1 MPANRVTDANTRF
14 PPMSSTLPPFVL
26 GIAGG
31 SGSGKTTITH
41 EVVQRLGGDVDVL
54 QHDSYYRHRPELPFE
69 ERAELNYDHP
79 DSLETDL
86 MVEHLE
92 ALLAGRPAEIPEYDF
107 NQHLRRPETRTLHS
121 APVIVV
127 EGILVLSEPSLRKHM
142 DLTVFVDTD
151 ADLRLSRRLQRDVTE
166 RGRTTESVL
175 AQWEKSV
182 RPMYLAFVDPS
193 KRHAD
198 LIIQEG
204 YSEEAVSALESVLIQ
219 RILQRQSP
227 TIAP

>member
-1 MPANRVTDANTRF
+1 
-14 PPMSSTLPPFVL
+14 MSSSLPPFVL

-54 QHDSYYRHRPELPFE
+54 QHDSYYLHRPDLPLE

-79 DSLETDL
+79 DSLETAL

-92 ALLAGRPAEIPEYDF
+92 ALLEGRAAEIPEYDF
-107 NQHLRRPETRTLHS
+107 NQHLRRPETRKLLP

-127 EGILVLSEPSLRKHM
+127 EGILVLSEPSLRRHM

-166 RGRTTESVL
+166 RGRTVESVL
-175 AQWEKSV
+175 AQWERTV

-227 TIAP
+227 TIAS